1 MSENLPGA
9 DPQAPDRDGPES
21 PDQPAE
27 SGADVARGPDAHQAD
42 QTGGELPSEAGSEAP
57 ANGTDKSVVSP
68 PPVEGPL
75 PPPQEWINTQDFGTT
90 NDIQV
95 PDNLLDQ
102 VIGQEHAVTVVR
114 KAAEQKRHVMM
125 VGEPGTGKSMLARA
139 MTEFLP
145 KEELEDIIA
154 YPNNEDQNTPRIR
167 VVPAGKGKEIVDSQK
182 FEARKKQEQ
191 RGFLMMALIFT
202 VLGLSIFVALQTRE
216 FVVLFYGLIGSL
228 IVFWIFR
235 SAGMQRTTQ
244 LVPKLLVGHDQDESV
259 PFIDA
264 TAAHSGALL
273 GDVRH
278 DPFQAGGL
286 ETPAHD
292 RVEAGAIHKA
302 HRGVLYIDEI
312 NTLHITSQQHL
323 LTAIQD
329 KRFQITGQSERSSG
343 AMVKTEAVP
352 CDFILVA
359 AGNLD
364 ALQGMHPAL
373 RSRIRGYG
381 YEVYV
386 KDSMEDDHDNRRR
399 LCRFVAQEVSKDKKI
414 PHFDKSAVAEIIH
427 EAQRRAGRKG
437 RLTLRLR
444 ELGGLVRVAGD
455 LAQEEKAEATTA
467 RHVLAAK
474 SIARSLEQQ
483 VYDRAIEH
491 KQQYN
496 LIRTTGEFIGVVNG
510 LAVFSA
516 DSSMSE
522 FSGIVMEID
531 AQVAPASSRGEGKI
545 IATGKLGDIAK
556 ESVQNISAI
565 VKRFLG
571 EDVANHDVHV
581 QFVLA
586 HEGVE
591 GDSASVSIA
600 TAVLSALTR
609 TKVRQDVAMTGSLSV
624 HGLVLPVG
632 GVTAK
637 IEAAAKIGIKKV
649 CIPKA
654 NIIDVLI
661 EDDYVDKVEVV
672 PCDTIH
678 DVLAHALV
686 DGPAK
691 DDLLRK
697 LSALEESL
705 VGGPTPPVPL
715 KDVPTKDDH

>member
-1 MSENLPGA
+1 MAVDAGEPAAKNGVHPKPDVPKDAPMPG
-9 DPQAPDRDGPES
+9 
-21 PDQPAE
+21 
-27 SGADVARGPDAHQAD
+27 
-42 QTGGELPSEAGSEAP
+42 
-57 ANGTDKSVVSP
+57 
-68 PPVEGPL
+68 
-75 PPPQEWINTQDFGTT
+75 
-90 NDIQV
+90 V
-95 PDNLLDQ
+95 PDWMSDVEMETTDDITVPEKLLDQ
-102 VIGQEHAVTVVR
+102 VIGQDHAVTVAK

-125 VGEPGTGKSMLARA
+125 VGDPGTGKSMLARA
-139 MTEFLP
+139 MTEFLSR
-145 KEELEDIIA
+145 EELEDVIA
-154 YPNNEDQNTPRIR
+154 YPNSEDQNTPRIR
-167 VVPAGKGKEIVDSQK
+167 VVPAGKGKEIVDAQK

-191 RGFLMMALIFT
+191 RGFLMMIFI
-202 VLGLSIFVALQTRE
+202 LSIVGLALFIAVTTAKWE
-216 FVVLFYGLIGSL
+216 VLFWGFLGAFL
-228 IVFWIFR
+228 VFIVFRNMGMNR
-235 SAGMQRTTQ
+235 STN
-244 LVPKLLVGHDQDESV
+244 LVPKLLVGHDPDDMP

-329 KRFQITGQSERSSG
+329 KKFQITGQSERSSG
-343 AMVKTEAVP
+343 AMVKTEPVP
-352 CDFILVA
+352 CDFILIA

-386 KDSMEDDHDNRRR
+386 KADMEDNHENR
-399 LCRFVAQEVSKDKKI
+399 LKLMRFVAQEVAKERHKI
-414 PHFDKSAVAEIIH
+414 PPFDKSGVAEIIH
-427 EAQRRAGRKG
+427 EAQRRSGRKG
-437 RLTLRLR
+437 KLTLRLR

-455 LAQEEKAEATTA
+455 LAHEEGATVATA
-467 RHVLAAK
+467 DHVLRGK
-474 SIARSLEQQ
+474 TIARSLEQQ
-483 VYDRAIEH
+483 IYDRSIEH

-496 LIRTTGEFIGVVNG
+496 LIRTTGAFIGIVNG

-516 DSSMSE
+516 DPSMSE
-522 FSGIVMEID
+522 YSGIVMEID

-545 IATGKLGDIAK
+545 IATGKLGEIAK

-565 VKRFLG
+565 VKRFLS
-571 EDVANHDVHV
+571 EDVSNHDIHV

-591 GDSASVSIA
+591 GDSASVTVA
-600 TAVLSALTR
+600 TAVLSALT
-609 TKVRQDVAMTGSLSV
+609 KVPVRQDVAMTGSLSV

-649 CIPKA
+649 LIPRA
-654 NIIDVLI
+654 TLIDVLI
-661 EDDYVDKVEVV
+661 EAEYADMIEVV
-672 PCDTIH
+672 PCDTLH
-678 DVLAHALV
+678 DVVEHALL
-686 DGPAK
+686 DCPEK
-691 DDLLRK
+691 EDLLRK
-697 LSALEESL
+697 LSVLEESL
-705 VGGPTPPVPL
+705 AGGPTPAVAIRPPSRSKVE
-715 KDVPTKDDH
+715 